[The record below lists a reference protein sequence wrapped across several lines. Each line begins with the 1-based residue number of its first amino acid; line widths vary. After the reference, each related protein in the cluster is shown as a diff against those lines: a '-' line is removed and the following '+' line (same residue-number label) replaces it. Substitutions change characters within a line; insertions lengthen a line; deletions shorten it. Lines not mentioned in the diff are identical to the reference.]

1 MDRHSCAD
9 TGSVGAQSER
19 ARAST
24 HSNSSGKSWKP
35 ARPKSTIE
43 STRRAPVLP
52 PSTPTPAPVSRALP
66 AAPAARRLHP
76 SARYRCLPRL
86 RRPTQATGRRR
97 FGAAGV
103 CSRRFSR
110 HPSRSAQARLW
121 LLRPDRPGA
130 GTAATDRPRIGR
142 SQSSGPCA
150 GLEIF
155 RSLAALSAIRD
166 LRAFR
171 GRSVPFDPGQV
182 YEVGCW
188 AHVRRK
194 FYDLYHAH
202 ESPLAADALQ
212 RIGAFYAIEADYGGN
227 RRTLEPEAAT
237 PVPVLCWAPSG
248 RGFRPSYPRSRKNR
262 RWPRRSAT
270 L

>member
-1 MDRHSCAD
+1 MDCQAAPTPVRSAL
-9 TGSVGAQSER
+9 
-19 ARAST
+19 RASGHAPQPT
-24 HSNSSGKSWKP
+24 RTPVGSAGNRRGRNRPSNRPGGLRSCPIHAHTRPGF
-35 ARPKSTIE
+35 ARP
-43 STRRAPVLP
+43 PG
-52 PSTPTPAPVSRALP
+52 
-66 AAPAARRLHP
+66 APAARRLHP

-110 HPSRSAQARLW
+110 HPSRSAQARLR

-130 GTAATDRPRIGR
+130 GTVATDRPRIGR